1 MVGAGKK
8 TRQTEKKK
16 KKKEVG
22 RQHQGLD
29 RPGLRKV
36 PESSGEQR
44 KMEETGCEFVCGTP
58 AIPAVKGLVKE
69 GRKIRIA
76 MHSSLLCVWVVQKQ
90 ELRSPVQRT
99 QRCQRFS
106 H

>member
-8 TRQTEKKK
+8 TRQTEKK

-44 KMEETGCEFVCGTP
+44 KMEETGCEVIWGASTTP
-58 AIPAVKGLVKE
+58 GVKRWVKVKE
-69 GRKIRIA
+69 GRCETRNN
-76 MHSSLLCVWVVQKQ
+76 SNRV
-90 ELRSPVQRT
+90 PRT
-99 QRCQRFS
+99 
-106 H
+106 